1 MLASRS
7 FIDSAKAKTGDELSL
22 YLNRQYMTV
31 KIAGTF
37 DLFPAH
43 DPGIGRHLLVA
54 DLEWLQ
60 QGASRVPG
68 LADGV
73 FANEAWLAGLPPG
86 ALDRGALE
94 ARGLRAESLLD
105 RAALRAEQASDP
117 LVAASWEGI
126 LFLSFAAVLSLT
138 ALGFAVYAALA
149 AQARGLE
156 FAVLRTMGFSSRQIL
171 ALVSFEQ
178 AFVIASGGVVGTLM
192 GFPLARL
199 MVSYLGVTES
209 GNDPLPPLLSHVS
222 WGAVAVVD
230 GLLAAVFI
238 GTIASL
244 ATVYSR
250 LAVHRALR
258 IGEL

>member
-1 MLASRS
+1 VLASRT
-7 FIDSAKAKTGDELSL
+7 FLDGAEAKHGDELTL
-22 YLNRQYMTV
+22 YINRQYMKV
-31 KIAGTF
+31 RVVGTF
-37 DLFPAH
+37 DLFH
-43 DPGIGRHLLVA
+43 GYDPGAGRHLLVA

-60 QGASRVPG
+60 LAASRVPG

-73 FANEAWLAGLPPG
+73 FVNEAWMAGVPPG
-86 ALDRGALE
+86 ALNREALE
-94 ARGLRAESLLD
+94 GKGLRAESLFDRSEL
-105 RAALRAEQASDP
+105 RAAQASDP

-178 AFVIASGGVVGTLM
+178 AFVILSGVVVGTLM
-192 GFPLARL
+192 GFPLGRL

-209 GNDPLPPLLSHVS
+209 GKDPLPPLLSHVS

-230 GLLAAVFI
+230 GLLAVVFI